1 MGVGAKRR
9 TKRLLACRASEA
21 SAPCERSE
29 RAVRHASEASARE
42 GGCLRDLSLAQKQRL
57 FAQQA
62 PPALF
67 CARFARTRAR
77 GTHLSVTD
85 SRELSD
91 AAVLACRNFGRRRVG
106 ISLARVARGAL
117 RDAVDGAAVLAG
129 LAVNAVTGAG
139 GARRADVR
147 PGRAG
152 DAGRVV
158 FNAVVL
164 PGGADLA
171 TPALR
176 DLTRTDGAGQVRSA
190 AGVVRRCPR
199 SSGTFHAAGL
209 ARLGRVPVQ
218 GGVRRSGER

>member
-1 MGVGAKRR
+1 MKGDFVCASKPEKGEGA
-9 TKRLLACRASEA
+9 
-21 SAPCERSE
+21 
-29 RAVRHASEASARE
+29 
-42 GGCLRDLSLAQKQRL
+42 
-57 FAQQA
+57 A
-62 PPALF
+62 PPALHSPG
-67 CARFARTRAR
+67 ARFARPLISRRKSTY
-77 GTHLSVTD
+77 LSFANPGV
-85 SRELSD
+85 LPD
-91 AAVLACRNFGRRRVG
+91 AAILTRRDFGRRCVG
-106 ISLARVARGAL
+106 VGLARVARGAL
-117 RDAVDGAAVLAG
+117 RDAVDGAAVLAS

-171 TPALR
+171 ASPLG
-176 DLTRTDGAGQVRSA
+176 DLTRTDGAGEIRDA